1 MAGLCAFLFP
11 GLGHLVL
18 AKPLQALLWFVVIV
32 LGYCALIV
40 PGVLLHLVAVVDA
53 ARAEQRRTVQTL
65 RKYR

>member
-11 GLGHLVL
+11 GLGHLVI

-32 LGYCALIV
+32 LGYCAFVV
-40 PGVLLHLVAVVDA
+40 PGVLLHLMSVVDA

>member
-40 PGVLLHLVAVVDA
+40 PGVLLHLVSVVDA